1 MFKPRGGGGTLYI
14 WEGGTERC
22 YNIYRRGVRGDG
34 EVEMRV
40 RVGRRRNN
48 IDRDYDFALYFCH
61 SDLI

>member
-1 MFKPRGGGGTLYI
+1 MFKPRGGGVALYI

-22 YNIYRRGVRGDG
+22 YNIYRRGVMGDG

-40 RVGRRRNN
+40 VVGRRNI
-48 IDRDYDFALYFCH
+48 IDRVYELALYFCH